1 MSPAQR
7 FLYPRQRQIEILS
20 ALYAGGFGIYC
31 EAITTAGFRSP
42 IYWVSERTEVQHAL
56 AVVLLFAALAHAL
69 GIRINGA
76 WRGSPV
82 LRALAMA
89 VHTGVFATFFAAAP
103 GSSATYSYAW
113 VMAFAAAGT
122 INAARDSATA
132 MGWLKWNLA

>member
-1 MSPAQR
+1 MAPQR
-7 FLYPRQRQIEILS
+7 FLYPRQRQIEVLA
-20 ALYAGGFGIYC
+20 ALYAGGFGLYC
-31 EAITTAGFRSP
+31 EAITTAGARSP
-42 IYWVSERTEVQHAL
+42 IYWVSESPAVQHGLAL
-56 AVVLLFAALAHAL
+56 ALLVAALIHAI
-69 GIRINGA
+69 GIRINGS

-89 VHTGVFATFFAAAP
+89 SHTAVFAGLFSAAP

-132 MGWLKWNLA
+132 MGWRTWNPA

>member
-1 MSPAQR
+1 MTTR

-20 ALYAGGFGIYC
+20 ALYAGGFGLYC
-31 EAITTAGFRSP
+31 EAITTAGARSP
-42 IYWVSERTEVQHAL
+42 IYWVSESIAVQHAL
-56 AVVLLFAALAHAL
+56 AVVLLFAALVHAL

-82 LRALAMA
+82 LRTLAMA
-89 VHTGVFATFFAAAP
+89 AHTAVFAGFFAAAP

-132 MGWLKWNLA
+132 MGWRKWNLA